1 MAIPDYSYHQP
12 GKEGNKRSSFECSL
26 PCLKFSLYCYNIL
39 LLMFGLAG
47 LSVGLWT
54 IIDRGQFLSL
64 LTSSVYH
71 VSGGI
76 IIASGSIIILITVLG
91 CCGISRESNK
101 MILLYGCLLAVTVL
115 IQCTIGVTAYFYKEQ
130 VHKELVASLN
140 KSISIEYG
148 VEEFNHT
155 TAAMDDLQTTFKC
168 CGAEGFEDWRH
179 SSWWSSDHRNSNKVP
194 DSCCKSISRMCGV
207 RDHPSN
213 VYYTGCAH
221 KLSQLVGEHLVLIG
235 SIAIVICA
243 VESIGVFL
251 SVKLVQT
258 LKSVGD

>member
-54 IIDRGQFLSL
+54 IIDRGQILSL

-76 IIASGSIIILITVLG
+76 IIVSGSIIILITVLG
-91 CCGISRESNK
+91 CCGISRERNK
-101 MILLYGCLLAVTVL
+101 MILLYGCLLAITVL

-130 VHKELVASLN
+130 VCNRRIHRFTYN
-140 KSISIEYG
+140 KSTHLGSQR
-148 VEEFNHT
+148 VSC
-155 TAAMDDLQTTFKC
+155 K
-168 CGAEGFEDWRH
+168 FEQVYQYWVWSGRIQSH
-179 SSWWSSDHRNSNKVP
+179 NSRSGWSSN
-194 DSCCKSISRMCGV
+194 
-207 RDHPSN
+207 
-213 VYYTGCAH
+213 Y
-221 KLSQLVGEHLVLIG
+221 
-235 SIAIVICA
+235 
-243 VESIGVFL
+243 F
-251 SVKLVQT
+251 
-258 LKSVGD
+258 

>member
-1 MAIPDYSYHQP
+1 MGSYHQP
-12 GKEGNKRSSFECSL
+12 GKEGNKRSSFECCL

-76 IIASGSIIILITVLG
+76 IIVSGSIIILITVL
-91 CCGISRESNK
+91 S
-101 MILLYGCLLAVTVL
+101 
-115 IQCTIGVTAYFYKEQ
+115 QCTIGVTAYFYKEQ

-155 TAAMDDLQTTFKC
+155 TAAVDDLQTTFKC

-179 SSWWSSDHRNSNKVP
+179 
-194 DSCCKSISRMCGV
+194 
-207 RDHPSN
+207 
-213 VYYTGCAH
+213 
-221 KLSQLVGEHLVLIG
+221 
-235 SIAIVICA
+235 
-243 VESIGVFL
+243 
-251 SVKLVQT
+251 
-258 LKSVGD
+258 